1 MYYYQYKTIIGDIF
15 ISVDDSHVL
24 EISFTKNNNFE
35 QKETSLI
42 LETIKQIRQYLS
54 GRRESFDLP
63 LKIKAT
69 KFQKKVYFDLLKIPY
84 GSVKTYNQ
92 VATSINNP
100 KANQAVGSACSK
112 NKFIIVIPCHRV
124 IASTGLINGYAG
136 GLKAKTFL
144 LKLEGLQVK
153 DNKIIKLWQIVNIC
167 NINYVFMEITGND
180 FWNDK

>member
-1 MYYYQYKTIIGDIF
+1 MATRSLLPIVKA
-15 ISVDDSHVL
+15 
-24 EISFTKNNNFE
+24 FTQQTENNNY
-35 QKETSLI
+35 
-42 LETIKQIRQYLS
+42 TISWGEYSTANKTWNEKTNLVNKL
-54 GRRESFDLP
+54 DP
-63 LKIKAT
+63 LKINAT
-69 KFQKKVYFDLLKIPY
+69 KFQKEVYFDLLKIPY

-100 KANQAVGSACSK
+100 KANQAVGSACRK

-153 DNKIIKLWQIVNIC
+153 DNKIIKLWQIVNIG
-167 NINYVFMEITGND
+167 NINYAFMEITGND

>member
-1 MYYYQYKTIIGDIF
+1 MYYFKYKTIVGDIF
-15 ISVDDSHVL
+15 ISANKTELL
-24 EISFTKNNNFE
+24 EISFTHNNDYLE
-35 QKETSLI
+35 KESKLI
-42 LETIKQIRQYLS
+42 LQAIKQIRQYLS
-54 GRRESFDLP
+54 GERESFDLP
-63 LKIKAT
+63 LKINAT
-69 KFQKKVYFDLLKIPY
+69 KFQKEVYFDLLKIPY

-100 KANQAVGSACSK
+100 KANQAVGSACRK

-153 DNKIIKLWQIVNIC
+153 DNKIIKLWQIVNIV
-167 NINYVFMEITGND
+167 NINYAFMEITGND